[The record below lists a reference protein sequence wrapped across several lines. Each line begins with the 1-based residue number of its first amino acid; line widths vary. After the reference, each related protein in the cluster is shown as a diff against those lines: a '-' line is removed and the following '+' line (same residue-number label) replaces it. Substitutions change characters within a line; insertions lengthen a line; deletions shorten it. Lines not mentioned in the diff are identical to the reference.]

1 MHSIRSDNPIDS
13 APLALLRTVDAMMK
27 TFKLPYFVVG
37 AMARDILLTHVFGL
51 ATRRATRDLDIGVA
65 VKDWDEFE
73 AVATKLVD
81 EASFV
86 RDPKIVHRLHKDETP
101 LDIIPFH
108 GVESSEQTIT
118 WPADLGIVMNV
129 AGYQDAFDAALTVQI
144 ENGLNVRVVSLPG
157 LAVLKLFAWA
167 DRGSSDSRDAVDL
180 ATLLHT
186 YADAGNDDRLY
197 GDEIDAME
205 AVEFKM
211 KLAGARLLG
220 RDARRVA
227 AENTLT
233 QMSEMLRD
241 PQQWMRLT
249 GDMARARSRLEDASS
264 EAEELLKQFQEGLV
278 GH

>member
-1 MHSIRSDNPIDS
+1 
-13 APLALLRTVDAMMK
+13 MMK
-27 TFKLPYFVVG
+27 TLELPYFVVG

-108 GVESSEQTIT
+108 GVESSEQTVA

-167 DRGSSDSRDAVDL
+167 DRGSSDARDALDL

-205 AVEFKM
+205 AVDFKM
-211 KLAGARLLG
+211 ELAGARLLG

-227 AENTLT
+227 AEDTLT
-233 QMSEMLRD
+233 RMSEMLRG
-241 PQQWMRLT
+241 PQQWMRLSA
-249 GDMARARSRLEDASS
+249 DMARARSRLEDASS

>member
-1 MHSIRSDNPIDS
+1 MGRARSRS
-13 APLALLRTVDAMMK
+13 
-27 TFKLPYFVVG
+27 
-37 AMARDILLTHVFGL
+37 LT
-51 ATRRATRDLDIGVA
+51 I
-65 VKDWDEFE
+65 
-73 AVATKLVD
+73 
-81 EASFV
+81 
-86 RDPKIVHRLHKDETP
+86 
-101 LDIIPFH
+101 
-108 GVESSEQTIT
+108 
-118 WPADLGIVMNV
+118 
-129 AGYQDAFDAALTVQI
+129 
-144 ENGLNVRVVSLPG
+144 
-157 LAVLKLFAWA
+157 
-167 DRGSSDSRDAVDL
+167 
-180 ATLLHT
+180 
-186 YADAGNDDRLY
+186 
-197 GDEIDAME
+197 AME

>member
-1 MHSIRSDNPIDS
+1 
-13 APLALLRTVDAMMK
+13 
-27 TFKLPYFVVG
+27 
-37 AMARDILLTHVFGL
+37 
-51 ATRRATRDLDIGVA
+51 
-65 VKDWDEFE
+65 
-73 AVATKLVD
+73 
-81 EASFV
+81 
-86 RDPKIVHRLHKDETP
+86 
-101 LDIIPFH
+101 
-108 GVESSEQTIT
+108 
-118 WPADLGIVMNV
+118 MNV

-167 DRGSSDSRDAVDL
+167 DRGSSDARDALDL

-205 AVEFKM
+205 AVDFKM
-211 KLAGARLLG
+211 ELAGARLLG

-227 AENTLT
+227 AEDTLT
-233 QMSEMLRD
+233 RMSEMLRG
-241 PQQWMRLT
+241 PQQWMRLSA
-249 GDMARARSRLEDASS
+249 DMARARSRLEDASS